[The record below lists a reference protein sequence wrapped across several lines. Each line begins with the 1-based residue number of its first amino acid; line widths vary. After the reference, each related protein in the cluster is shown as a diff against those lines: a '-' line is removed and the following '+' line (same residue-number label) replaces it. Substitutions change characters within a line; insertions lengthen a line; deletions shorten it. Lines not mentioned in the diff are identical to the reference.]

1 MEQRRPGL
9 YHRYSLGVQGVTQIW
24 EGGDLELEDEGT
36 TPTYSKAEE
45 EGSSNYTSKSTQL
58 MQGGDRAWGG
68 REKRFKSMFLSL
80 VSFLTFFFTY
90 LTMSCSKGSLV
101 RGGWSSTDKS
111 PSAHGARSL

>member
-68 REKRFKSMFLSL
+68 REKRLNFSHFSL
-80 VSFLTFFFTY
+80 PTSQCPARRAALFEEVGQVPTSPPPPTEPVPY
-90 LTMSCSKGSLV
+90 NVLV
-101 RGGWSSTDKS
+101 QWK
-111 PSAHGARSL
+111 